1 MKAQKQSWA
10 GVGTIAIAGQVL
22 PGSDWWSSQACS
34 LSGVRLS
41 AKLDA
46 KISLLEEWQ
55 KDAEQKE
62 RGHAGAGG
70 DSESGLEGTI
80 CKWQGWG
87 TLSHHLPSALP
98 FSSWGPWPALPP
110 ELLLSSC
117 PTRCS
122 LKKKKKGKKAED
134 AAIAPQSKQIVL
146 L

>member
-1 MKAQKQSWA
+1 MLLPVECFPDQIG
-10 GVGTIAIAGQVL
+10 GVHRLA
-22 PGSDWWSSQACS
+22 PS

-41 AKLDA
+41 AELDA

-55 KDAEQKE
+55 EDAEQKE
-62 RGHAGAGG
+62 RGHASAGG

-80 CKWQGWG
+80 LMWQGWG

-98 FSSWGPWPALPP
+98 VSSWGPWPALPP
-110 ELLLSSC
+110 APLVSSC

-122 LKKKKKGKKAED
+122 LKKNKKGKKAED
-134 AAIAPQSKQIVL
+134 AATVTQSKQIVL